1 MIVRHFYGRPGLGY
15 RGPGLFGLLILAV
28 LVALLVVAV
37 MRLLYMRRAFATRA
51 ERWQRQGNGGGH
63 GGWQRHPYADP
74 ALHELRLRYAR
85 GELSRDEFLE
95 RSRDLGGSDGTDG
108 ASPR

>member
-1 MIVRHFYGRPGLGY
+1 MIVRHFDGRPGLGY
-15 RGPGLFGLLILAV
+15 RGPGLFGLLILAL

-37 MRLLYMRRAFATRA
+37 MRLFYMRRALAARA
-51 ERWQRQGNGGGH
+51 DRWQRRGWGGG
-63 GGWQRHPYADP
+63 QPHPYADP

-95 RSRDLGGSDGTDG
+95 RSRDLGMPDGTDG

>member
-15 RGPGLFGLLILAV
+15 RGPGLFRVLILVV
-28 LVALLVVAV
+28 LVALLVVAIT
-37 MRLLYMRRAFATRA
+37 RLVYMRRAHTARA
-51 ERWQRQGNGGGH
+51 QRWQHRQWGPPGGGPM
-63 GGWQRHPYADP
+63 HPNADP

-95 RSRDLGGSDGTDG
+95 RSRDLGGPDGTVG
-108 ASPR
+108 PPPR